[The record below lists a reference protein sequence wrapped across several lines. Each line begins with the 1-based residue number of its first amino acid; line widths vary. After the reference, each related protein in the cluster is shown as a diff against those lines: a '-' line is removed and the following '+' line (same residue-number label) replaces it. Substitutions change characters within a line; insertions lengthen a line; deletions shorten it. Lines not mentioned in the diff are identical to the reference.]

1 MDITNFM
8 LYRTV
13 SNPMLPGLGG
23 GGGGGGTGLY
33 ILMLDPIVRH
43 SATTQIV

>member
-23 GGGGGGTGLY
+23 GGGTGLY

-43 SATTQIV
+43 SAMTQIV